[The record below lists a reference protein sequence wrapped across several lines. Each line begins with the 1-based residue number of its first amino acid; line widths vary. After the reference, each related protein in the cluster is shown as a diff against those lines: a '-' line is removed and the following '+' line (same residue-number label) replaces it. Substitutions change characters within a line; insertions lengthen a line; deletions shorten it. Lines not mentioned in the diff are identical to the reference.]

1 MDFLIICLFQSKI
14 YSSNHVVM
22 FTQSWGYWVLNRL
35 RKIGNY
41 WVLNLEY
48 SISSNSELILSAQK
62 VNISYYNIEY
72 TISLNSEHQLSTQ
85 YLNFLCNYWVYNF
98 VWTLNC
104 EHIYYGIEYTISIN
118 SDNLLSAQLDTTF
131 IFMLSTQYVNF

>member
-1 MDFLIICLFQSKI
+1 MLQLRLLVQIWKMFQWLVPCVKQPKIGIFWLKGKIMTLFEDERLGFKI
-14 YSSNHVVM
+14 FTNEVVM

-35 RKIGNY
+35 RKIVNY

-104 EHIYYGIEYTISIN
+104 EHI
-118 SDNLLSAQLDTTF
+118 
-131 IFMLSTQYVNF
+131 